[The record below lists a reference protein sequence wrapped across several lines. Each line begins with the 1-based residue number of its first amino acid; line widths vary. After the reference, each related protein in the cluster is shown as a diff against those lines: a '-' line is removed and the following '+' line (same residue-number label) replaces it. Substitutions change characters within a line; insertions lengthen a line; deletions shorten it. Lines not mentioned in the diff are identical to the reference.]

1 MKKSKKRK
9 KSNSWKIKQHRDQFF
24 KKSKSLG
31 YRSRSAFKLIELNK
45 KYRFIKRDIK
55 LLDIGAYPGGWSQV
69 SSKIVSSGKIL
80 SIDIKKMEELK
91 NVSFLQCDFLQG
103 STKEKILNF
112 FGEKLDVVLSDMA
125 ADTTGNK
132 SLDCIRTNKLCAD
145 VVEFSSKILK
155 PNGILV
161 SKLFMGDDFLEVKEL
176 AKSRFKKVDFYKPEA
191 SRSESK
197 ETYIHC
203 AILKTL

>member
-1 MKKSKKRK
+1 MKKSKRTK
-9 KSNSWKIKQHRDQFF
+9 KSNSWKIKQHRDPYF
-24 KKSKSLG
+24 KKSKTLG
-31 YRSRSAFKLIELNK
+31 YRSRASFKLIELNK
-45 KYRFIKRDIK
+45 KYQFIKK
-55 LLDIGAYPGGWSQV
+55 NSNLLDLGSCPGGWSQV

-91 NVSFLQCDFLQG
+91 NVSFLQCDFLQE

-176 AKSRFKKVDFYKPEA
+176 AKSKFKKVEFFKPEA

>member
-9 KSNSWKIKQHRDQFF
+9 KSNTWKIKQHRDQFF
-24 KKSKSLG
+24 KKSKTLG

-45 KYRFIKRDIK
+45 KYRFIKRDNK
-55 LLDIGAYPGGWSQV
+55 LLDIGACPGGWSQV
-69 SSKIVSSGKIL
+69 SSKIISSGKIL
-80 SIDIKKMEELK
+80 SIDIKKMDELK
-91 NVSFLQCDFLQG
+91 NVSFLQCDFLQE

-112 FGEKLDVVLSDMA
+112 FGEELDVVLSDMA

-155 PNGILV
+155 PSGILV

-176 AKSRFKKVDFYKPEA
+176 AKSKFKKVDFFKPEA

-203 AILKTL
+203 ALLKTL